1 MIKEIPGAVSET
13 LHPEAEGA
21 RPNLAALILMMS
33 PAWMVG
39 FTLTLLAPALP
50 MIVQSL
56 GENGTFK
63 AQMIMIM
70 PSIGMIF
77 GSAVRFPTSSSPA
90 RLRQRSAPRVSAM
103 SRHGWDA
110 AVR

>member
-1 MIKEIPGAVSET
+1 M
-13 LHPEAEGA
+13 
-21 RPNLAALILMMS
+21 ILMMS
-33 PAWMVG
+33 PGWLVG
-39 FTLTLLAPALP
+39 FTLTLLAPVLP
-50 MIVQSL
+50 MIAQSL

-70 PSIGMIF
+70 PSIGIIF
-77 GSAVRFPTSSSPA
+77 GGAVRFPTSSSPV